1 MARGFF
7 ISFEGGEGA
16 GKSTQIARLAAK
28 LRAKG
33 YDLVVTREP
42 GGSPGAE
49 AVRHVIL
56 SGAAEPFGP
65 EMEAVLFAAARSDH
79 VEQLIA
85 PAIARGSIVLC
96 DRFLDSSR
104 VYQGGAGDLDPGFI
118 TALERVA
125 VNGTIPDM
133 TLIFD
138 IDPAE
143 GLRRASARRGD
154 GTPDRFEKE
163 TLAVHQRRREVYL
176 AIARSEPERCVVIDA
191 SVNPD
196 EVEDAVTTAV
206 FAALEARA
214 APRRAKEGDV
224 RTYRAGTARHARRR
238 AGTFGKPASAWPSG
252 GVEYVGRCISRRQAA
267 ARAAV
272 CRTAGRRQG
281 DAGISPGQAP
291 SSPSFAWRCAGRTGC
306 ARPSFA
312 AVSASGDGRTPIR
325 PAFDAAVQ

>member
-1 MARGFF
+1 LARGFF

-104 VYQGGAGDLDPGFI
+104 VYQGGAGDLDPGFM

-143 GLRRASARRGD
+143 GLKRANARRGD
-154 GTPDRFEKE
+154 ETPDRFEKE
-163 TLAVHQRRREVYL
+163 TLAVHQRRREAFL

-191 SVNPD
+191 SASPD
-196 EVEDAVTTAV
+196 DVEDAVTAAV

-214 APRRAKEGDV
+214 AREIVEG
-224 RTYRAGTARHARRR
+224 
-238 AGTFGKPASAWPSG
+238 
-252 GVEYVGRCISRRQAA
+252 
-267 ARAAV
+267 
-272 CRTAGRRQG
+272 
-281 DAGISPGQAP
+281 
-291 SSPSFAWRCAGRTGC
+291 
-306 ARPSFA
+306 
-312 AVSASGDGRTPIR
+312 
-325 PAFDAAVQ
+325 